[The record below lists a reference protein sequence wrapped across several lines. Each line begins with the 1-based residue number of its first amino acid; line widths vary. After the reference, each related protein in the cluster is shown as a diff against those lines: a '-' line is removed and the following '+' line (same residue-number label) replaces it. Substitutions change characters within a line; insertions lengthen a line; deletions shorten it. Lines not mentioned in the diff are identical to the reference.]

1 MISKLILHW
10 AVSTFGDL
18 ALNPRERALR
28 MLEEACELAQACDL
42 TEVDCQN
49 IAKRT
54 WSREKDTVLKEM
66 GGLMV
71 TVHALAA
78 VHHIDV
84 DTALEAE
91 VTRVLSKPR
100 DHWRAK
106 HDAKVA
112 AGTTGSVS
120 T

>member
-18 ALNPRERALR
+18 ALDPRERALR

-42 TEVDCQN
+42 TEADYQA
-49 IAKRT
+49 IGKRT
-54 WSREKDTVLKEM
+54 WSRPKDTVRKEM

-71 TVHALAA
+71 TVHALGA
-78 VHHIDV
+78 VCDIDP
-84 DTALEAE
+84 DEALAAE
-91 VTRVLSKPR
+91 VYRVLSKPR

-106 HDAKVA
+106 HDAKLA
-112 AGTTGSVS
+112 AGTTESLS